1 MLAATVI
8 AGSSASATAAG
19 AHPQAVTAPAACGQ
33 SSDARPVI
41 RHVILIVMENHS
53 LSSIQGHAPFLNAL
67 AKRCGSAINY
77 HAISHPSLPN
87 YLAMTS
93 GSVHGIHSDCSP
105 QSCSQPGPNI
115 FSQLSRHGLRWRS
128 YAESMPVA
136 CDRST
141 AGLYAARHVP
151 AVYYL
156 RARPHCRQRVRSL
169 GRVGTGRMHRALQ
182 SGHAPAF
189 MFVTPNLCNDMH
201 SCPVASGDRWLR
213 TWIPMMVAS
222 RTYRHGHTAILIV
235 FDEGSSNNVV
245 PLVVVS
251 RYTRPHTVSHRL
263 LSHYSLLHAS
273 EKLLGIRRYL
283 GKARLARGLP
293 KAFHL

>member
-1 MLAATVI
+1 VRAAPLLAALLATTVI
-8 AGSSASATAAG
+8 AGSSAPASAEG
-19 AHPQAVTAPAACGQ
+19 GLQPAVSAPAACGQ

-41 RHVILIVMENHS
+41 RHVIIIVMENHS

-93 GSVHGIHSDCSP
+93 GSFHRIHSDCSP
-105 QSCSQPGPNI
+105 QRCSQPGPNI

-136 CDRST
+136 CDMST
-141 AGLYAARHVP
+141 AGLFAARHVP
-151 AVYYL
+151 
-156 RARPHCRQRVRSL
+156 
-169 GRVGTGRMHRALQ
+169 
-182 SGHAPAF
+182 
-189 MFVTPNLCNDMH
+189 D
-201 SCPVASGDRWLR
+201 ASGDKWLR
-213 TWIPMMVAS
+213 TWIPMIVAS
-222 RTYRHGHTAILIV
+222 RTYRHGHTAILIT
-235 FDEGSSNNVV
+235 FDEGSGSNVV

-263 LSHYSLLHAS
+263 LSHYSLLRAS
-273 EKLLGIRRYL
+273 ERLLGMRRYL
-283 GKARLARGLP
+283 GKARSARGLP